1 VSFSA
6 GRGPAVA
13 LVLGSCVSLQVGA
26 ACAARLFPVAGST
39 GTTLLRLGLAALVML
54 VAIRPR
60 AYRWDARQWLP
71 VLAFGLT
78 LAAMNGSFYAAIER
92 IPLGTAVTVEFLG
105 PLTLAAVL
113 SRRPRELT
121 WVLLAA
127 AGVALL
133 GLGDGTGP
141 GLDPVGVVLA
151 LVAGLFWAFYILA
164 SRRVGARVPG
174 HGGLAVATTIGAL
187 ALLPFGA
194 VGAAHALE
202 RPHSLL
208 LAAGTALLASVV
220 PYSLELA
227 ALRRLAP
234 HVFGVLLSLE
244 PAIAALAG
252 WVLLGQPLGPVG
264 GLAVGVV
271 VLASAGSTLSARRAE
286 PTADHPGELT
296 EPPPPAAERRPRAA
310 EPPPAP
316 SEPPPAP
323 SEPPPAPSEPPPPAA
338 DPPPAASE
346 PPPSAGATLPLGAT
360 T

>member
-1 VSFSA
+1 VSSSA
-6 GRGPAVA
+6 GRGPAAA

-39 GTTLLRLGLAALVML
+39 GTTLLRLGLAALALLAAV
-54 VAIRPR
+54 RPR
-60 AYRWDARQWLP
+60 AHRWDARQWRA
-71 VLAFGLT
+71 VVAFGLT

-113 SRRPRELT
+113 SRRLRELT

-133 GLGDGTGP
+133 GVQDGTGG
-141 GLDPVGVVLA
+141 GLDPAGIGLA
-151 LVAGLFWAFYILA
+151 LVAGLFWALYILA

-174 HGGLAVATTIGAL
+174 QGGLAVATAVGAL
-187 ALLPFGA
+187 TLLPLGA
-194 VGAAHALE
+194 VGAAHALD
-202 RPHSLL
+202 RPQSLL

-227 ALRRLAP
+227 ALRRLSP
-234 HVFGVLLSLE
+234 PVFGVLLSLE

-252 WVLLGQPLGPVG
+252 WVLLGQPLGPLGAV
-264 GLAVGVV
+264 AVGVV
-271 VLASAGSTLSARRAE
+271 VLASAGSTLSGRRAE
-286 PTADHPGELT
+286 PPAADHPGELT
-296 EPPPPAAERRPRAA
+296 DPAPEPVPPPPVREWT
-310 EPPPAP
+310 
-316 SEPPPAP
+316 
-323 SEPPPAPSEPPPPAA
+323 
-338 DPPPAASE
+338 
-346 PPPSAGATLPLGAT
+346 GATLPPGVT

>member
-1 VSFSA
+1 MSSSA

-39 GTTLLRLGLAALVML
+39 GTTVLRLGLAALALL
-54 VAIRPR
+54 VAVRPR

-113 SRRPRELT
+113 SRRLRELA

-133 GLGDGTGP
+133 GLGDSAGP
-141 GLDPVGVVLA
+141 GLDPVGVGLA
-151 LVAGLFWAFYILA
+151 LVAGLFWACYILA

-174 HGGLAVATTIGAL
+174 HGGLAMATAVGAL

-208 LAAGTALLASVV
+208 LAAGTGLLASVV

-227 ALRRLAP
+227 ALRRLQP

-252 WVLLGQPLGPVG
+252 WVLLSQPLGPVG
-264 GLAVGVV
+264 AVAVGVV

-286 PTADHPGELT
+286 PTVDHPGELT
-296 EPPPPAAERRPRAA
+296 EPPPAAPDPPPEPAAPPPEPAA
-310 EPPPAP
+310 PPPARTGQQ
-316 SEPPPAP
+316 PPT
-323 SEPPPAPSEPPPPAA
+323 
-338 DPPPAASE
+338 
-346 PPPSAGATLPLGAT
+346 GATLPLGAT

>member
-1 VSFSA
+1 MSSSA

-39 GTTLLRLGLAALVML
+39 GTTLLRLGLAALALL

-113 SRRPRELT
+113 SRRLRELT

-133 GLGDGTGP
+133 GLADGAGP
-141 GLDPVGVVLA
+141 GLDPVGVGLA
-151 LVAGLFWAFYILA
+151 LVAGLFWACYILA

-174 HGGLAVATTIGAL
+174 HGGLAMATAVGAL

-194 VGAAHALE
+194 VGAAHAVE

-252 WVLLGQPLGPVG
+252 WVLLSQPLGPVG
-264 GLAVGVV
+264 AVAVGVV

-286 PTADHPGELT
+286 PTVDHPGELT
-296 EPPPPAAERRPRAA
+296 EPPPAPSDPPPAPSD
-310 EPPPAP
+310 PPPAP

-323 SEPPPAPSEPPPPAA
+323 SDPPPAPSGHPPTT
-338 DPPPAASE
+338 
-346 PPPSAGATLPLGAT
+346 GATTLPLGAT

>member
-1 VSFSA
+1 VSSST

-39 GTTLLRLGLAALVML
+39 GTTLLRLGLAAVGLL
-54 VAIRPR
+54 VAVRPR
-60 AYRWDARQWLP
+60 AHRWDGRQWRA

-113 SRRPRELT
+113 SRRLRELS

-133 GLGDGTGP
+133 GVQDGASG
-141 GLDPVGVVLA
+141 GLDPVGVGLA
-151 LVAGLFWAFYILA
+151 LVAGLFWALYILA

-174 HGGLAVATTIGAL
+174 HGGLAVATAVGAV

-194 VGAAHALE
+194 VGAAHALD
-202 RPHSLL
+202 RPDSLL
-208 LAAGTALLASVV
+208 LAAGTGVLASIV
-220 PYSLELA
+220 PYSFELA
-227 ALRRLAP
+227 ALRRLSP
-234 HVFGVLLSLE
+234 YVFGVLLSLE

-252 WVLLGQPLGPVG
+252 WVLLDQPLGPVG
-264 GLAVGVV
+264 AVAVGVV
-271 VLASAGSTLSARRAE
+271 VLASAGSTVSGRLAE
-286 PTADHPGELT
+286 PPAADHPAELT
-296 EPPPPAAERRPRAA
+296 DPGPEPGPEPPPQPAA
-310 EPPPAP
+310 EPPP
-316 SEPPPAP
+316 
-323 SEPPPAPSEPPPPAA
+323 
-338 DPPPAASE
+338 DPVVPEWS
-346 PPPSAGATLPLGAT
+346 GATLPPGVT

>member
-1 VSFSA
+1 VSSSA

-39 GTTLLRLGLAALVML
+39 GTTLLRLGLAALVLL
-54 VAIRPR
+54 VAVRPR
-60 AYRWDARQWLP
+60 AHRWDRRQWRA

-105 PLTLAAVL
+105 PLALAAVL
-113 SRRPRELT
+113 SRRLRELI
-121 WVLLAA
+121 WVPLAA

-133 GLGDGTGP
+133 GLQGGTGS
-141 GLDPVGVVLA
+141 GLDPAGVGLA
-151 LVAGLFWAFYILA
+151 LVAGLFWALYILA

-174 HGGLAVATTIGAL
+174 HGGLAVATAVGAT
-187 ALLPFGA
+187 ALLPLGA
-194 VGAAHALE
+194 VGAAHALDQ
-202 RPHSLL
+202 PHPLL

-227 ALRRLAP
+227 ALRRLSP

-252 WVLLGQPLGPVG
+252 WVLLDHPLGPLGAV
-264 GLAVGVV
+264 AVGVV

-286 PTADHPGELT
+286 PPADHPGELT
-296 EPPPPAAERRPRAA
+296 EPVPEPLAEPAHGPAHEPPAAAGPV
-310 EPPPAP
+310 PARGWT
-316 SEPPPAP
+316 
-323 SEPPPAPSEPPPPAA
+323 
-338 DPPPAASE
+338 
-346 PPPSAGATLPLGAT
+346 GATLPPGVAP
-360 T
+360 